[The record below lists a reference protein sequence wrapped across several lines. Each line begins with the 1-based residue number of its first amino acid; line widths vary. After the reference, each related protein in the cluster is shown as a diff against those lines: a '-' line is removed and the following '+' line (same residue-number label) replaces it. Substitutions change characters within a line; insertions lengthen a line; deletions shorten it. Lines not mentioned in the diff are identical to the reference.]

1 MMSTKPILADAVIIG
16 GGAAGSLCAI
26 TAARRGLSVVVL
38 EPNEKIGRKLRI
50 TGKGR
55 CNVTNNSDIRT
66 VMNHIPDHS
75 RFLYGALT
83 RFSTENTMQFF
94 EELGVPLK
102 TERGNRVFPVSDNA
116 NDIADALQMEMN
128 RLGVT
133 VLHEKAVELT
143 TEEGCISEVITSR
156 RRIPAKRCVIAT
168 GGKSYPKTGSDGDGY
183 RLAADLGHTIISPL
197 PSLVPLVSDDRCC
210 DELQGLSLRNVELI
224 ATEDNKTIYKERGE
238 MLFSHFGITGPLVL
252 SASAHM
258 RHFDSAEYRV
268 ILDLKPALDEKTLD
282 LRILRDFGKYQNK
295 AIRNALGDLLP
306 KAMIPVVL
314 SRIAVPGGKPVHE
327 ITREERKKL
336 IHELKHF
343 VIPIAG
349 PRPIDEA
356 VITAG
361 GVSTAEINP
370 RTMESK
376 LVSGLF
382 FAGEVMDLDAY
393 TGGYNLQIAWSTAS
407 LAGNSL

>member
-1 MMSTKPILADAVIIG
+1 MMSMKPILADAVIIG
-16 GGAAGSLCAI
+16 GGAAGSFCAI
-26 TAARRGLSVVVL
+26 TAARRGLSVIAL

-83 RFSTENTMQFF
+83 RFSPEDTMQFY
-94 EELGVPLK
+94 EDLGIPLK

-116 NDIADALQMEMN
+116 NDIADALQNEL
-128 RLGVT
+128 RHLGVT
-133 VLHEKAVELT
+133 IIHEKAVDLI
-143 TEEGCISEVITSR
+143 TEDGRICAVDTSNQ
-156 RRIPAKRCVIAT
+156 RIQTDRCVIAT
-168 GGKSYPKTGSDGDGY
+168 GGKSYPKTGSDGSGY
-183 RLAADLGHTIISPL
+183 RLASKLGHSIVSPL

-210 DELQGLSLRNVELI
+210 AELQGLSLRNIELS
-224 ATEDNKTIYKERGE
+224 AFEDDKSIYRERGE

-258 RHFDSAEYRV
+258 RHFGTAEYKV

-282 LRILRDFGKYQNK
+282 LRILRDFSKYQNK

-306 KAMIPVVL
+306 KAMIPVIL

-327 ITREERKKL
+327 ITKEERKKL
-336 IHELKHF
+336 VHELKNF
-343 VIPIAG
+343 TITING
-349 PRPIDEA
+349 TRPIEEA
-356 VITAG
+356 VVTAG
-361 GVSTAEINP
+361 GVSTDEINP

-376 LVSGLF
+376 LVSGLY
-382 FAGEVMDLDAY
+382 FAGEIMDLDAY
-393 TGGYNLQIAWSTAS
+393 TGGYNLQIAWSTAN

>member
-1 MMSTKPILADAVIIG
+1 MSTKPILADAVIIG
-16 GGAAGSLCAI
+16 GGAAGSFCAV
-26 TAARRGLSVVVL
+26 TAARRGLSVIVL
-38 EPNEKIGRKLRI
+38 EPNDKIGRKLRI

-75 RFLYGALT
+75 RFLYGALS
-83 RFSTENTMQFF
+83 RFSPENTIQFF

-116 NDIADALQMEMN
+116 NDIADALQKEMN
-128 RLGVT
+128 RLGVS
-133 VLHEKAVELT
+133 VLHEKGVDLV
-143 TEEGCISEVITSR
+143 TEEGHISEVVTSSR
-156 RRIPAKRCVIAT
+156 RILTNRCVIAT
-168 GGKSYPKTGSDGDGY
+168 GGRSYPKTGSDGDGY
-183 RLAADLGHTIISPL
+183 RLASKLGHSIVAPL
-197 PSLVPLVSDDRCC
+197 PSLVPLVSDDRSCS
-210 DELQGLSLRNVELI
+210 ELQGLSLRNIELT
-224 ATEDNKTIYKERGE
+224 ATENDKAIYKERGE

-258 RHFDSAEYRV
+258 RHFDTSEYKV

-282 LRILRDFGKYQNK
+282 LRILRDFSKYQNK

-306 KAMIPVVL
+306 KAIIPVIL

-327 ITREERKKL
+327 ITKEERSKL
-336 IHELKHF
+336 VHELKCF
-343 VIPIAG
+343 TIPITG
-349 PRPIDEA
+349 TRPIDEA

-376 LVSGLF
+376 LVPGLF
-382 FAGEVMDLDAY
+382 FAGEVLDLDAY

-407 LAGNSL
+407 LAGNSI

>member
-1 MMSTKPILADAVIIG
+1 MSTKPILADAVIIG
-16 GGAAGSLCAI
+16 GGAAGSFCAI
-26 TAARRGLSVVVL
+26 TAARRGLSVIVL

-83 RFSTENTMQFF
+83 RFSPEDTMQFY
-94 EELGVPLK
+94 EDLGIPLK

-116 NDIADALQMEMN
+116 NDIADALQNELR

-133 VLHEKAVELT
+133 IIHEKAVDLI
-143 TEEGCISEVITSR
+143 TEDGRICAVDTSNQ
-156 RRIPAKRCVIAT
+156 RIRTDRCVIAT
-168 GGKSYPKTGSDGDGY
+168 GGKSYPKTGSEGSGY
-183 RLAADLGHTIISPL
+183 RLASKLGHSIVSPL

-210 DELQGLSLRNVELI
+210 AELQGLSLRNIELS
-224 ATEDNKTIYKERGE
+224 AFEDDKSIYRERGE

-258 RHFDSAEYRV
+258 RHFGTAEYKV

-282 LRILRDFGKYQNK
+282 LRILRDFSKYQNK

-306 KAMIPVVL
+306 KAMIPVIL

-327 ITREERKKL
+327 ITKEERKKL
-336 IHELKHF
+336 VHELKSF
-343 VIPIAG
+343 TITING
-349 PRPIDEA
+349 TRPIEEA
-356 VITAG
+356 VVTAG
-361 GVSTAEINP
+361 GVSTDEINP

-376 LVSGLF
+376 LVSGLY
-382 FAGEVMDLDAY
+382 FAGEIMDLDAY
-393 TGGYNLQIAWSTAS
+393 TGGYNLQIAWSTAN

>member
-1 MMSTKPILADAVIIG
+1 MSTKPILADAVIIG
-16 GGAAGSLCAI
+16 GGAAGSFCAI
-26 TAARRGLSVVVL
+26 TAARRGLSVIVL

-83 RFSTENTMQFF
+83 RFSPEDTMQFY
-94 EELGVPLK
+94 EDLGIPLK

-116 NDIADALQMEMN
+116 NDIADALQNELR

-133 VLHEKAVELT
+133 IIHEKAVDLI
-143 TEEGCISEVITSR
+143 TEDGRICAVDTSNQ
-156 RRIPAKRCVIAT
+156 RIRTDRCVIAT
-168 GGKSYPKTGSDGDGY
+168 GGKSYPKTGSEGSGY
-183 RLAADLGHTIISPL
+183 RLASKLGHSIVSPL

-210 DELQGLSLRNVELI
+210 AELQGLSLRNIELS
-224 ATEDNKTIYKERGE
+224 AYEDDKSIYRERGE

-258 RHFDSAEYRV
+258 RHFGTAEYKV

-282 LRILRDFGKYQNK
+282 LRILRDFSKYQNK

-306 KAMIPVVL
+306 KAMIPVIL

-327 ITREERKKL
+327 ITKEERKKL
-336 IHELKHF
+336 VHELKNF
-343 VIPIAG
+343 TITING
-349 PRPIDEA
+349 TRPIEEA
-356 VITAG
+356 VVTAG
-361 GVSTAEINP
+361 GVSTDEINP

-376 LVSGLF
+376 LVSGLY
-382 FAGEVMDLDAY
+382 FAGEIMDLDAY
-393 TGGYNLQIAWSTAS
+393 TGGYNLQIAWSTAN

>member
-1 MMSTKPILADAVIIG
+1 MSTKPILADAVIIG
-16 GGAAGSLCAI
+16 GGAAGSFCAI
-26 TAARRGLSVVVL
+26 TAARRGLSVIAL

-83 RFSTENTMQFF
+83 RFSPEDTMQFY
-94 EELGVPLK
+94 EDLGIPLK

-116 NDIADALQMEMN
+116 NDIADALQNELR

-133 VLHEKAVELT
+133 IIHEKAVDLI
-143 TEEGCISEVITSR
+143 TEDGRVCAVETSNQ
-156 RRIPAKRCVIAT
+156 RIRTDRCVIAT
-168 GGKSYPKTGSDGDGY
+168 GGKSYPKTGSEGSGY
-183 RLAADLGHTIISPL
+183 RLASKLGHSIVSPL

-210 DELQGLSLRNVELI
+210 AELQGLSLRNIELS
-224 ATEDNKTIYKERGE
+224 AYEDDKSIYRERGE

-258 RHFDSAEYRV
+258 RHFGTAEYKV

-282 LRILRDFGKYQNK
+282 LRILRDFSKYQNK

-306 KAMIPVVL
+306 KAMIPVIL

-327 ITREERKKL
+327 ITKEERKKL
-336 IHELKHF
+336 VHELKNF
-343 VIPIAG
+343 TITING
-349 PRPIDEA
+349 TRPIEEA
-356 VITAG
+356 VVTAG
-361 GVSTAEINP
+361 GVSTDEINP

-376 LVSGLF
+376 LVSGLY
-382 FAGEVMDLDAY
+382 FAGEIMDLDAY
-393 TGGYNLQIAWSTAS
+393 TGGYNLQIAWSTAN

>member
-16 GGAAGSLCAI
+16 GGAAGSFCAI
-26 TAARRGLSVVVL
+26 TAARRGLSVIVL

-83 RFSTENTMQFF
+83 RFSPEDTMQFY
-94 EELGVPLK
+94 EDLGIPLK

-116 NDIADALQMEMN
+116 NDIADALQNELR

-133 VLHEKAVELT
+133 IIHEKAVDLI
-143 TEEGCISEVITSR
+143 TEDGRVCAVETSNQ
-156 RRIPAKRCVIAT
+156 RIRTDRCVIAT
-168 GGKSYPKTGSDGDGY
+168 GGKSYPKTGSEGSGY
-183 RLAADLGHTIISPL
+183 RLASKLGHSIVSPL

-210 DELQGLSLRNVELI
+210 AELQGLSLRNIELS
-224 ATEDNKTIYKERGE
+224 AFEDDKSIYRERGE

-258 RHFDSAEYRV
+258 RHFGTAEYKV

-282 LRILRDFGKYQNK
+282 LRILRDFSKYQNK

-306 KAMIPVVL
+306 KAMIPVIL

-327 ITREERKKL
+327 ITKEERKKL
-336 IHELKHF
+336 VHELKNF
-343 VIPIAG
+343 TITING
-349 PRPIDEA
+349 TRPIEEA
-356 VITAG
+356 VVTAG
-361 GVSTAEINP
+361 GVSTDGINP

-376 LVSGLF
+376 LVSGLY
-382 FAGEVMDLDAY
+382 FAGEIMDLDAY
-393 TGGYNLQIAWSTAS
+393 TGGYNLQIAWSTAN

>member
-1 MMSTKPILADAVIIG
+1 MSTKPILADAVIIG
-16 GGAAGSLCAI
+16 GGAAGSFCAI
-26 TAARRGLSVVVL
+26 TAARRGLSVIAL

-83 RFSTENTMQFF
+83 RFSPEDTMQFY
-94 EELGVPLK
+94 EDLGIPLK

-116 NDIADALQMEMN
+116 NDIADALQNELR

-133 VLHEKAVELT
+133 IIHEKAVDLI
-143 TEEGCISEVITSR
+143 TEDGRICAVDTSNQ
-156 RRIPAKRCVIAT
+156 RIQTDRCVIAT
-168 GGKSYPKTGSDGDGY
+168 GGKSYPKTGSDGSGY
-183 RLAADLGHTIISPL
+183 RLASKLGHSIVSPL

-210 DELQGLSLRNVELI
+210 AELQGLSLRNIELS
-224 ATEDNKTIYKERGE
+224 AFEDDKSIYRERGE

-258 RHFDSAEYRV
+258 RHFGTAEYKV

-282 LRILRDFGKYQNK
+282 LRILRDFSKYQNK

-306 KAMIPVVL
+306 KAMIPVIL

-327 ITREERKKL
+327 ITKEERKKL
-336 IHELKHF
+336 VHELKNF
-343 VIPIAG
+343 TITING
-349 PRPIDEA
+349 TRPIEEA
-356 VITAG
+356 VVTAG
-361 GVSTAEINP
+361 GVSTDEINP

-376 LVSGLF
+376 LVSGLY
-382 FAGEVMDLDAY
+382 FAGEIMDLDAY
-393 TGGYNLQIAWSTAS
+393 TGGYNLQIAWSTAN

>member
-1 MMSTKPILADAVIIG
+1 MSTKPILADAVIIG
-16 GGAAGSLCAI
+16 GGAAGSFCAI
-26 TAARRGLSVVVL
+26 TAARRGLSVIVL

-83 RFSTENTMQFF
+83 RFSPEDTMQFY
-94 EELGVPLK
+94 EDLGIPLK

-116 NDIADALQMEMN
+116 NDIADALQNEL
-128 RLGVT
+128 RHLGVT
-133 VLHEKAVELT
+133 IIHEKAVDLI
-143 TEEGCISEVITSR
+143 TEDGRICAVDTSNQ
-156 RRIPAKRCVIAT
+156 RIRTDRCVIAT
-168 GGKSYPKTGSDGDGY
+168 GGKSYPKTGSEGSGY
-183 RLAADLGHTIISPL
+183 RLASKLGHSIVSPL

-210 DELQGLSLRNVELI
+210 AELQGLSLRNIELS
-224 ATEDNKTIYKERGE
+224 AFEDDKSIYRERGE

-258 RHFDSAEYRV
+258 RHFGTAEYKV

-282 LRILRDFGKYQNK
+282 LRILRDFSKYQNK

-306 KAMIPVVL
+306 KAMIPVIL

-327 ITREERKKL
+327 ITKEERKKL
-336 IHELKHF
+336 VHELKNF
-343 VIPIAG
+343 TITING
-349 PRPIDEA
+349 TRPIEEA
-356 VITAG
+356 VVTAG
-361 GVSTAEINP
+361 GVSTDEINP

-376 LVSGLF
+376 LVSGLY
-382 FAGEVMDLDAY
+382 FAGEIMDLDAY
-393 TGGYNLQIAWSTAS
+393 TGGYNLQIAWSTAN

>member
-1 MMSTKPILADAVIIG
+1 MSTKPILADAVIIG
-16 GGAAGSLCAI
+16 GGAAGSFCAI
-26 TAARRGLSVVVL
+26 TAARRGLSVIVL

-83 RFSTENTMQFF
+83 RFSPEDTMQFY
-94 EELGVPLK
+94 EDLGIPLK

-116 NDIADALQMEMN
+116 NDIADALQNELR

-133 VLHEKAVELT
+133 IIHEKAVDLI
-143 TEEGCISEVITSR
+143 TEDGRVCAVETSNQ
-156 RRIPAKRCVIAT
+156 RIRTDRCVIAT
-168 GGKSYPKTGSDGDGY
+168 GGKSYPKTGSEGSGY
-183 RLAADLGHTIISPL
+183 RLASKLGHSIVSPL

-210 DELQGLSLRNVELI
+210 AELQGLSLRNIELS
-224 ATEDNKTIYKERGE
+224 AYEDDKSIYRERGE

-252 SASAHM
+252 SACAHM
-258 RHFDSAEYRV
+258 RHFGTAEYKV

-282 LRILRDFGKYQNK
+282 LRILRDFSKYQNK

-306 KAMIPVVL
+306 KAMIPVIL

-327 ITREERKKL
+327 ITKEERKKL
-336 IHELKHF
+336 VHELKNF
-343 VIPIAG
+343 TITING
-349 PRPIDEA
+349 TRPIEEA
-356 VITAG
+356 VVTAG
-361 GVSTAEINP
+361 GVSTDEINP

-376 LVSGLF
+376 LVSGLY
-382 FAGEVMDLDAY
+382 FAGEIMDLDAY
-393 TGGYNLQIAWSTAS
+393 TGGYNLQIAWSTAN

>member
-16 GGAAGSLCAI
+16 GGAAGSFCAI
-26 TAARRGLSVVVL
+26 TAARRGLSVIVL

-83 RFSTENTMQFF
+83 RFSPEDTMQFY
-94 EELGVPLK
+94 EDLGIPLK

-116 NDIADALQMEMN
+116 NDIADALHNELR

-133 VLHEKAVELT
+133 IIHEKAVDLI
-143 TEEGCISEVITSR
+143 TEDGRICAVDTSNQ
-156 RRIPAKRCVIAT
+156 RIRTDRCVIAT
-168 GGKSYPKTGSDGDGY
+168 GGKSYPKTGSEGSGY
-183 RLAADLGHTIISPL
+183 RLASKLGHSIVSPL

-210 DELQGLSLRNVELI
+210 AELQGLSLRNIELS
-224 ATEDNKTIYKERGE
+224 AFEDDKSIYRERGE

-258 RHFDSAEYRV
+258 RHFGTAEYKV

-282 LRILRDFGKYQNK
+282 LRILRDFSKYQNK

-306 KAMIPVVL
+306 KAMIPVIL

-327 ITREERKKL
+327 ITKEERKKL
-336 IHELKHF
+336 VHELKNF
-343 VIPIAG
+343 TITING
-349 PRPIDEA
+349 TRPIEEA
-356 VITAG
+356 VVTAG
-361 GVSTAEINP
+361 GVSTDEINP

-376 LVSGLF
+376 LVSGLY
-382 FAGEVMDLDAY
+382 FAGEIMDLDAY
-393 TGGYNLQIAWSTAS
+393 TGGYNLQIAWSTAN

>member
-1 MMSTKPILADAVIIG
+1 MSTKPILADAVIIG
-16 GGAAGSLCAI
+16 GGAAGSFCAI
-26 TAARRGLSVVVL
+26 TAARRGLSVIVL

-83 RFSTENTMQFF
+83 RFSPEDTMQFY
-94 EELGVPLK
+94 EDLGIPLK

-116 NDIADALQMEMN
+116 NDIADALQNELR

-133 VLHEKAVELT
+133 IIHEKAVDLI
-143 TEEGCISEVITSR
+143 TEDGRICAVDTSNQ
-156 RRIPAKRCVIAT
+156 RIRTDRCVIAT
-168 GGKSYPKTGSDGDGY
+168 GGKSYPKTGSEGSGY
-183 RLAADLGHTIISPL
+183 RLASKLGHSIVSPL

-210 DELQGLSLRNVELI
+210 AELQGLSLRNIELS
-224 ATEDNKTIYKERGE
+224 AFEDDKSIYREPGE

-258 RHFDSAEYRV
+258 RHFGTAEYKV

-282 LRILRDFGKYQNK
+282 LRILRDFSKYQNK

-306 KAMIPVVL
+306 KAMIPVIL

-327 ITREERKKL
+327 ITKEERKKL
-336 IHELKHF
+336 VHELKNF
-343 VIPIAG
+343 TITING
-349 PRPIDEA
+349 TRPIEEA
-356 VITAG
+356 VVTAG
-361 GVSTAEINP
+361 GVSTDEINP

-376 LVSGLF
+376 LVSGLY
-382 FAGEVMDLDAY
+382 FAGEIMDLDAY
-393 TGGYNLQIAWSTAS
+393 TGGYNLQIAWSTAN

>member
-1 MMSTKPILADAVIIG
+1 MSMKPILADAVIIG
-16 GGAAGSLCAI
+16 GGAAGSFCAI
-26 TAARRGLSVVVL
+26 TAARRGLSVIAL

-83 RFSTENTMQFF
+83 RFSPEDTMQFY
-94 EELGVPLK
+94 EDLGIPLK

-116 NDIADALQMEMN
+116 NDIADALQNELR

-133 VLHEKAVELT
+133 IIHEKAVDLI
-143 TEEGCISEVITSR
+143 TEDGRICAVDTSNQ
-156 RRIPAKRCVIAT
+156 RIRTDRCVIAT
-168 GGKSYPKTGSDGDGY
+168 GGKSYPKTGSEGSGY
-183 RLAADLGHTIISPL
+183 RLASKLGHSIVSPL

-210 DELQGLSLRNVELI
+210 AELQGLSLRNIELS
-224 ATEDNKTIYKERGE
+224 AFEDDKSIYRERGE

-258 RHFDSAEYRV
+258 RHFGTAEYKV

-282 LRILRDFGKYQNK
+282 LRILRDFSKYQNK

-306 KAMIPVVL
+306 KAMIPVIL

-327 ITREERKKL
+327 ITKEERKKL
-336 IHELKHF
+336 VHELKNF
-343 VIPIAG
+343 TITING
-349 PRPIDEA
+349 TRPIEEA
-356 VITAG
+356 VVTAG
-361 GVSTAEINP
+361 GVSTDEINP

-376 LVSGLF
+376 LVSGLY
-382 FAGEVMDLDAY
+382 FAGEIMDLDAY
-393 TGGYNLQIAWSTAS
+393 TGGYNLQIAWSTAN

>member
-16 GGAAGSLCAI
+16 GGAAGSFCAI
-26 TAARRGLSVVVL
+26 TAARRGLSVIVL

-83 RFSTENTMQFF
+83 RFSPEDTMQFY
-94 EELGVPLK
+94 EDLGIPLK

-116 NDIADALQMEMN
+116 NDIADALQNELR

-133 VLHEKAVELT
+133 IIHEKAVDLI
-143 TEEGCISEVITSR
+143 TEDGRICAVDTSNQ
-156 RRIPAKRCVIAT
+156 RIRTDRCVIAT
-168 GGKSYPKTGSDGDGY
+168 GGKSYPKTGSEGSGY
-183 RLAADLGHTIISPL
+183 RLASKLGHSIVSPL

-210 DELQGLSLRNVELI
+210 AELQGLSLRNIELS
-224 ATEDNKTIYKERGE
+224 AFEDDKSIYRERGE

-258 RHFDSAEYRV
+258 RHFGTAEYKV

-282 LRILRDFGKYQNK
+282 LRILRDFSKYQNK

-306 KAMIPVVL
+306 KAMIPVIL

-327 ITREERKKL
+327 ITKEERKKL
-336 IHELKHF
+336 VHELKSF
-343 VIPIAG
+343 TITING
-349 PRPIDEA
+349 TRPIEEA
-356 VITAG
+356 VVTAG
-361 GVSTAEINP
+361 GVSTDEINP

-376 LVSGLF
+376 LVSGLY
-382 FAGEVMDLDAY
+382 FAGEIMDLDAY
-393 TGGYNLQIAWSTAS
+393 TGGYNLQIAWSTAN

>member
-1 MMSTKPILADAVIIG
+1 MSTKPILADAVIIG
-16 GGAAGSLCAI
+16 GGAAGSFCAI
-26 TAARRGLSVVVL
+26 TAARRGLSVIVL

-83 RFSTENTMQFF
+83 RFSPEDTMQFY
-94 EELGVPLK
+94 EDLGIPLK

-116 NDIADALQMEMN
+116 NDIADALQNELR

-133 VLHEKAVELT
+133 IIHEKAVDLI
-143 TEEGCISEVITSR
+143 TEDGRICAVDTSNQ
-156 RRIPAKRCVIAT
+156 RIRTDRCVIAT
-168 GGKSYPKTGSDGDGY
+168 GGKSYPKTGSEGSGY
-183 RLAADLGHTIISPL
+183 RLASKLGHSIVSPL

-210 DELQGLSLRNVELI
+210 AELQGLSLRNIELS
-224 ATEDNKTIYKERGE
+224 AFEDDKSIYRERGE

-258 RHFDSAEYRV
+258 RHFGTAEYKV

-282 LRILRDFGKYQNK
+282 LRILRDFSKYQNK

-306 KAMIPVVL
+306 KAMIPVIL

-327 ITREERKKL
+327 ITKEERKKL
-336 IHELKHF
+336 VYELKNF
-343 VIPIAG
+343 TITING
-349 PRPIDEA
+349 TRPIEEA
-356 VITAG
+356 VVTAG
-361 GVSTAEINP
+361 GVSTDEINP

-376 LVSGLF
+376 LVSGLY
-382 FAGEVMDLDAY
+382 FAGEIMDLDAY
-393 TGGYNLQIAWSTAS
+393 TGGYNLQIAWSTAN

>member
-1 MMSTKPILADAVIIG
+1 MSTKPILADAVIIG
-16 GGAAGSLCAI
+16 GGAAGSFCAI
-26 TAARRGLSVVVL
+26 TAARRGLSVIVL

-83 RFSTENTMQFF
+83 RFSPEDTMQFY
-94 EELGVPLK
+94 EDLGIPLK

-116 NDIADALQMEMN
+116 NDIADALQNELR

-133 VLHEKAVELT
+133 IIHEKAVDLI
-143 TEEGCISEVITSR
+143 TEDGRICAVDTSNQ
-156 RRIPAKRCVIAT
+156 RIRTDRCVIAT
-168 GGKSYPKTGSDGDGY
+168 GGKSYPKTGSEGSGY
-183 RLAADLGHTIISPL
+183 RLASKLGHSIVSPL

-210 DELQGLSLRNVELI
+210 AELQGLSLRNIELS
-224 ATEDNKTIYKERGE
+224 AFEDDKSIYRERGE

-258 RHFDSAEYRV
+258 RHFGTAEYKV

-282 LRILRDFGKYQNK
+282 LRILRDFSKYQKK

-306 KAMIPVVL
+306 KAMIPVIL

-327 ITREERKKL
+327 ITKEERKKL
-336 IHELKHF
+336 VHELKNF
-343 VIPIAG
+343 TITING
-349 PRPIDEA
+349 TRPIEEA
-356 VITAG
+356 VVTAG
-361 GVSTAEINP
+361 GVSTDEINP

-376 LVSGLF
+376 LVSGLY
-382 FAGEVMDLDAY
+382 FAGEIMDLDAY
-393 TGGYNLQIAWSTAS
+393 TGGYNLQIAWSTAN

>member
-1 MMSTKPILADAVIIG
+1 MSTKPILADAVIIG
-16 GGAAGSLCAI
+16 GGAAGSFCAI
-26 TAARRGLSVVVL
+26 TAARRGLSVIVL

-83 RFSTENTMQFF
+83 RFSPEDTMQFY
-94 EELGVPLK
+94 EDLGIPLK

-116 NDIADALQMEMN
+116 NDIADALQNELR

-133 VLHEKAVELT
+133 IIHEKAVDLI
-143 TEEGCISEVITSR
+143 TEDGRVCAVETSNQ
-156 RRIPAKRCVIAT
+156 RIRTDRCVIAT
-168 GGKSYPKTGSDGDGY
+168 GGKSYPKTGSEGSGY
-183 RLAADLGHTIISPL
+183 RLASKLGHSIVSPL

-210 DELQGLSLRNVELI
+210 AELQGLSLRNIELS
-224 ATEDNKTIYKERGE
+224 AYEDDKSIYRERGE

-258 RHFDSAEYRV
+258 RHFGTAEYKV

-282 LRILRDFGKYQNK
+282 LRILRDFSKYQNK

-306 KAMIPVVL
+306 KAMIPVIL

-327 ITREERKKL
+327 ITKEERKKL
-336 IHELKHF
+336 VHELKNF
-343 VIPIAG
+343 TITING
-349 PRPIDEA
+349 TRPIEEA
-356 VITAG
+356 VVTAG
-361 GVSTAEINP
+361 GVSTDEINP

-376 LVSGLF
+376 LVSGLY
-382 FAGEVMDLDAY
+382 FAGEIMDLDAY
-393 TGGYNLQIAWSTAS
+393 TGGYNLQIAWSTAN

>member
-1 MMSTKPILADAVIIG
+1 MSTKPILADAVIIG
-16 GGAAGSLCAI
+16 GGAAGSFCAI
-26 TAARRGLSVVVL
+26 TAARRGLSVIVL

-83 RFSTENTMQFF
+83 RFSPEDTMQFY
-94 EELGVPLK
+94 EDLGIPLK

-116 NDIADALQMEMN
+116 NDIADALQNELR

-133 VLHEKAVELT
+133 IIHEKAVDLI
-143 TEEGCISEVITSR
+143 TEDGRICAVDTSNQ
-156 RRIPAKRCVIAT
+156 RIRTNRCVIAT
-168 GGKSYPKTGSDGDGY
+168 GGKSYPKTGSEGSGY
-183 RLAADLGHTIISPL
+183 RLASKLGHSIVSPL

-210 DELQGLSLRNVELI
+210 AELQGLSLRNIELS
-224 ATEDNKTIYKERGE
+224 AFEDDKSIYRERGE

-258 RHFDSAEYRV
+258 RHFGTAEYKV

-282 LRILRDFGKYQNK
+282 LRILRDFSKYQNK

-306 KAMIPVVL
+306 KAMIPVIL

-327 ITREERKKL
+327 ITKEERKKL
-336 IHELKHF
+336 VHELKNF
-343 VIPIAG
+343 TITING
-349 PRPIDEA
+349 TRPIEEA
-356 VITAG
+356 VVTAG
-361 GVSTAEINP
+361 GVSTDEINP

-376 LVSGLF
+376 LVSGLY
-382 FAGEVMDLDAY
+382 FAGEIMDLDAY
-393 TGGYNLQIAWSTAS
+393 TGGYNLQIAWSTAN

>member
-1 MMSTKPILADAVIIG
+1 MMSMKPILADAVIIG
-16 GGAAGSLCAI
+16 GGAAGSFCAI
-26 TAARRGLSVVVL
+26 TAARRGLSVIAL

-83 RFSTENTMQFF
+83 RFSPEDTMQFY
-94 EELGVPLK
+94 EDLGIPLK

-116 NDIADALQMEMN
+116 NDIADALQNELR

-133 VLHEKAVELT
+133 IIHEKAVDLI
-143 TEEGCISEVITSR
+143 TEDGRVCAVETSNQ
-156 RRIPAKRCVIAT
+156 RIRTDRCVIAT
-168 GGKSYPKTGSDGDGY
+168 GGKSYPKTGSEGSGY
-183 RLAADLGHTIISPL
+183 RLASKLGHSIVSPL

-210 DELQGLSLRNVELI
+210 AELQGLSLRNIELS
-224 ATEDNKTIYKERGE
+224 AFEDDKSIYRERGE

-258 RHFDSAEYRV
+258 RHFGTAEYKV

-282 LRILRDFGKYQNK
+282 LRILRDFSKYQNK

-306 KAMIPVVL
+306 KAMIPVIL

-327 ITREERKKL
+327 ITKEERKKL
-336 IHELKHF
+336 VHELKNF
-343 VIPIAG
+343 TITING
-349 PRPIDEA
+349 TRPIEEA
-356 VITAG
+356 VVTAG
-361 GVSTAEINP
+361 GVSTDEINP

-376 LVSGLF
+376 LVSGLY
-382 FAGEVMDLDAY
+382 FAGEIMDLDAY
-393 TGGYNLQIAWSTAS
+393 TGGYNLQIAWSTAN

>member
-1 MMSTKPILADAVIIG
+1 MSTKPILADAVIIG
-16 GGAAGSLCAI
+16 GGAAGSFCAI
-26 TAARRGLSVVVL
+26 TAARRGLSVIVL

-83 RFSTENTMQFF
+83 RFSPEDTMQFY
-94 EELGVPLK
+94 EDLGIPLK

-116 NDIADALQMEMN
+116 NDIADALQNELR

-133 VLHEKAVELT
+133 IIHEKAVDFI
-143 TEEGCISEVITSR
+143 TEDGRICAVDTSNQ
-156 RRIPAKRCVIAT
+156 RIRTDRCVIAT
-168 GGKSYPKTGSDGDGY
+168 GGKSYPKTGSEGSGY
-183 RLAADLGHTIISPL
+183 RLASKLGHSIVSPL

-210 DELQGLSLRNVELI
+210 AELQGLSLRNIELS
-224 ATEDNKTIYKERGE
+224 AFEDDKSIYRERGE

-258 RHFDSAEYRV
+258 RHFGTAEYKV

-282 LRILRDFGKYQNK
+282 LRILRDFSKYQNK

-306 KAMIPVVL
+306 KAMIPVIL

-327 ITREERKKL
+327 ITKEERKKL
-336 IHELKHF
+336 VHELKNF
-343 VIPIAG
+343 TITING
-349 PRPIDEA
+349 TRPIEEA
-356 VITAG
+356 VVTAG
-361 GVSTAEINP
+361 GVSTDEINP

-376 LVSGLF
+376 LVSGLY
-382 FAGEVMDLDAY
+382 FAGEIMDLDAY
-393 TGGYNLQIAWSTAS
+393 TGGYNLQIAWSTAN

>member
-16 GGAAGSLCAI
+16 GGAAGSFCAI
-26 TAARRGLSVVVL
+26 TAARRGLSVIVL

-83 RFSTENTMQFF
+83 RFSPEDTMQFY
-94 EELGVPLK
+94 EDLGIPLK

-116 NDIADALQMEMN
+116 NDIADALQNELR

-133 VLHEKAVELT
+133 IIHEKAVDLI
-143 TEEGCISEVITSR
+143 TEDGRICAVDTSNQ
-156 RRIPAKRCVIAT
+156 RIQTDRCVIAT
-168 GGKSYPKTGSDGDGY
+168 GGKSYPKTGSEGSGY
-183 RLAADLGHTIISPL
+183 RLASKLGHSIVSPL

-210 DELQGLSLRNVELI
+210 AELQGLSLRNIELS
-224 ATEDNKTIYKERGE
+224 AFEDDKSIYRERGE

-258 RHFDSAEYRV
+258 RHFGTAEYKV

-282 LRILRDFGKYQNK
+282 LRILRDFSKYQNK

-306 KAMIPVVL
+306 KAMIPVIL

-327 ITREERKKL
+327 ITKEERKKL
-336 IHELKHF
+336 VHELKNF
-343 VIPIAG
+343 TITING
-349 PRPIDEA
+349 TRPIEEA
-356 VITAG
+356 IVTAG
-361 GVSTAEINP
+361 GVSTGEINP

-376 LVSGLF
+376 LVSGLY
-382 FAGEVMDLDAY
+382 FAGEIMDLDAY
-393 TGGYNLQIAWSTAS
+393 TGGYNLQIAWSTAN